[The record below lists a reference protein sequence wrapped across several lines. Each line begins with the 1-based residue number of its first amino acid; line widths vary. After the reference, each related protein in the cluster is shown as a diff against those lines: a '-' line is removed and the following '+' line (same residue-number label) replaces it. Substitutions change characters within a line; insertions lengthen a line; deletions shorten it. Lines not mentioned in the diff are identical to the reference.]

1 MKRIVLTL
9 TALAFAL
16 AGCANNAGNGSG
28 GNADAPA
35 SNDAD
40 VEFLQGMIPH
50 HEQAIDM
57 AGMAVEQ
64 AESEQVKQLAS
75 RIQDAQGPEI
85 EQMRQMLQ
93 SIGAEETSMEGD
105 MDSMGGGMM
114 SEEEMVELSEAQGAE
129 FDTMFLEM
137 MIRHHES
144 AVEMAEQELAEGEM
158 EEAKALAQEI
168 VDAQEAEIEE
178 MRGLLEA

>member
-1 MKRIVLTL
+1 M

-16 AGCANNAGNGSG
+16 AGCTNNAGDGSG
-28 GNADAPA
+28 GGADAPA
-35 SNDAD
+35 SNEAD

-57 AGMAVEQ
+57 AEMAVEQ

-85 EQMRQMLQ
+85 EQMRQMLR
-93 SIGAEETSMEGD
+93 SIGAEETSMDHD
-105 MDSMGGGMM
+105 MDSVGGGMM
-114 SEEEMVELSEAQGAE
+114 SEEEMVAMSEAQGPE

-137 MIRHHES
+137 MIRHHEG
-144 AVEMAEQELAEGEM
+144 AMEMAEQELAEGEM
-158 EEAKALAQEI
+158 EEAKALAEKI
-168 VDAQEAEIEE
+168 IDEQEAEIEE
-178 MRGLLEA
+178 MRSLLEA